1 MTDTVYHVVPSG
13 EVWAVKQR
21 GSEEASRLAPT
32 RSRALFHAERFAAS
46 NGPARIVLHR
56 EDGTI
61 ERQMTVARLESRDW
75 RAWLTSAPVLTG
87 FAGALMVSAA
97 AALFV
102 ARR

>member
-13 EVWAVKQR
+13 EIWAVKER
-21 GSEEASRLAPT
+21 GAEEAARLAPT
-32 RSRALFHAERFAAS
+32 RARALYHAERFAAS

-61 ERQMTVARLESRDW
+61 EKQVTVERLADREWRD
-75 RAWLTSAPVLTG
+75 WLTSPPVLTG
-87 FAGALMVSAA
+87 IAGALVVAA
-97 AALFV
+97 AAVVFS